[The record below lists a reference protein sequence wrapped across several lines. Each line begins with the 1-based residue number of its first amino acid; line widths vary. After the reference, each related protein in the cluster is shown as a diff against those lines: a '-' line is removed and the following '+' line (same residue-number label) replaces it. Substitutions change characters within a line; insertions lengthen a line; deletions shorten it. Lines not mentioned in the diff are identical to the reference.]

1 MQYRKR
7 KVPLLNSSSTA
18 DIAFLLLI
26 FFLVTSSLDSQ
37 LGIYRKM
44 RAERAE
50 EALQSRTDIAKR
62 NFLSFTIN
70 NKNKVLYNDKEIGSS
85 ELRDISKT
93 FIANPND
100 LTVLPEK
107 ELMEIPEIGMFPVS
121 DKHIISLIVS
131 RESNYQTY
139 LSALNE
145 ITAAY
150 NELRNEVA
158 HSLFHVSFDR
168 LTLEQKNAI
177 RLIYPLRVVEK
188 EIGEEGVY
196 E

>member
-1 MQYRKR
+1 MQHRKR

-44 RAERAE
+44 SVEQANEV
-50 EALQSRTDIAKR
+50 LQNRKDLAKR
-62 NFLSFTIN
+62 NFLRFVIN
-70 NKNKVLYNDKEIGSS
+70 EANEVLHDDKSVSSS
-85 ELRDISKT
+85 ELRSISKV
-93 FIANPND
+93 FISNPDD
-100 LTVLPEK
+100 LDFLPEK
-107 ELMEIPEIGMFPVS
+107 EQIEILEIGVFPAS
-121 DKHIISLIVS
+121 NKHVISLEFS
-131 RESNYQTY
+131 RNSDYQTY

-150 NELRNEVA
+150 NELRNEFA
-158 HSLFHVSFDR
+158 YSLFRTSFDQ
-168 LTLEQKNAI
+168 LTQEQKEAI
-177 RLIYPLRVVEK
+177 RQIYPLRVVEK
-188 EIGEEGVY
+188 EAREEDVY